1 MMDKIELEDRIE
13 YRNEDGFLHREDGPA
28 VEYLNGDKSWWVNGK
43 RHREDG
49 PATQWSIGFDV
60 WYLSDACFLTKEE
73 FENELVKLKLERL
86 KRLNNE

>member
-1 MMDKIELEDRIE
+1 MINKIKLEDRIE

-73 FENELVKLKLERL
+73 FEHELVKLKLERL
-86 KRLNNE
+86 KRLNNG